1 LLKVK
6 KLWYDKIH
14 MKIRKFYSLKA
25 KGHRISLASSA
36 IATNYKVDREAS
48 LPGREPIEKIA
59 EEQ

>member
-1 LLKVK
+1 
-6 KLWYDKIH
+6 